1 MAFTHLEVHSHFTLL
16 GGTASVT
23 ELASRAAADGMS
35 HLALTDTNALY
46 GVVAFDRACRE
57 RAVQPIIGMTITVSP
72 PTPPLPHS
80 GNGGING
87 EATTPPG
94 HLVVLATCP
103 AGYRSL
109 CRLSSLIQGSSDA

>member
-23 ELASRAAADGMS
+23 ELAGRAAADGMS

-57 RAVQPIIGMTITVSP
+57 RGVQPIIGMTVTGVRAHSP
-72 PTPPLPHS
+72 SP
-80 GNGGING
+80 
-87 EATTPPG
+87 
-94 HLVVLATCP
+94 
-103 AGYRSL
+103 SL
-109 CRLSSLIQGSSDA
+109 W

>member
-23 ELASRAAADGMS
+23 ELAGRASDDGMS
-35 HLALTDTNALY
+35 HLVLTDTNALY

-57 RAVQPIIGMTITVSP
+57 KGIQPIVGMTLTVVAP
-72 PTPPLPHS
+72 APPLPHS
-80 GNGGING
+80 GNGGISG

-94 HLVVLATCP
+94 HLVVLATGP
-103 AGYRSL
+103 IGYRSL
-109 CRLSSLIQGSSDA
+109 CRLSSLIQGSSA